1 MKVKNNVNNINI
13 NTIKNNN
20 KIKEPNKNNELANK
34 EEVKTNNEVDLSII
48 NQLQKL
54 KNESFDN
61 KEKILKLKNEINSN
75 QYSIDATKLSKKIMD
90 FELQLQKL
98 ND

>member
-1 MKVKNNVNNINI
+1 MKIENNINI
-13 NTIKNNN
+13 NNIKNDN
-20 KIKEPNKNNELANK
+20 KIKESNKVNVSTNQENERN
-34 EEVKTNNEVDLSII
+34 NNEVNISII
-48 NQLQKL
+48 NQLHKL

-61 KEKILKLKNEINSN
+61 KEKILKLKNQINSN

-90 FELQLQKL
+90 FEIQLQKL